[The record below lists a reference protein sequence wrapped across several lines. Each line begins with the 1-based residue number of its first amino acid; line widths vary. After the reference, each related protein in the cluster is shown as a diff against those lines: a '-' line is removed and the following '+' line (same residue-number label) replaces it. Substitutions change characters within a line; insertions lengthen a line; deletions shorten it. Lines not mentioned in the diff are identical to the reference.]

1 MQQQQIKAQLS
12 ADEIKKQNTLILNL
26 KNVDKKR

>member
-1 MQQQQIKAQLS
+1 VQQQQIKAQLS

>member
-1 MQQQQIKAQLS
+1 VQQQQIKAQLS

-26 KNVDKKR
+26 KNVDKKI